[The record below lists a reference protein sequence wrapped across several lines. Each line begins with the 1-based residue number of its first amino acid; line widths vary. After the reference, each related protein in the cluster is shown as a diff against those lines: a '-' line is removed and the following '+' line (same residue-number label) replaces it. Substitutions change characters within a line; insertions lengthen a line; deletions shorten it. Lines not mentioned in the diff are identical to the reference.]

1 MNVRGMKQNCYNI
14 ARIACVCVWLSGSEG
29 LQVHAP
35 CRGKLRAA
43 IFKRVAQILPEYLW
57 RDFVT
62 CREMLLPTYL
72 WGILLPKFLWGD
84 LVTKEPV
91 VGFCYQS
98 TCGGILLPKYLW
110 WDFVTK
116 VPVGGFVTK
125 IPVGG
130 SGNLELLCPKANCFL
145 GGFVGSLHG
154 AMLPSSTCG
163 AQPLN
168 VTGGAQP
175 LKRDGPQKSEQGKT
189 FLAVQIFRA
198 QPLNTRNRLAKC
210 QPSSVHFDSTIRG
223 KSKHSCTCQPVYLP
237 LRKCRSK

>member
-43 IFKRVAQILPEYLW
+43 IFKRVAQILPEDLW

-72 WGILLPKFLWGD
+72 WGILLPKYLREDFVTEGRRCCLPKYLWGEFVCGD
-84 LVTKEPV
+84 FVTKLPKPV

-175 LKRDGPQKSEQGKT
+175 LRRDGPQKSE
-189 FLAVQIFRA
+189 
-198 QPLNTRNRLAKC
+198 
-210 QPSSVHFDSTIRG
+210 
-223 KSKHSCTCQPVYLP
+223 
-237 LRKCRSK
+237 